1 MDLRRPALVLPLL
14 AACSMVSHQIAV
26 TSPLDSEGEIFAE
39 LQPLPGDAAR
49 LVFEVASAAA
59 VRSDGRAIPLQVA
72 PDGAPDR
79 QHLLV
84 SGRVEP
90 GAYTGLEVAFKRAT
104 LRGSD
109 LLVSKEPL
117 RIEAPFAVSQRRAS
131 ILWLALQPGSTDQ
144 KFAFAP
150 SFAVSIPAKAVVAL
164 TAYCSDAGAHELTV
178 FDKRARAVTGV
189 LPTGRAPWGLALDPI
204 ASRAYVALSDD
215 DQVAIVDIANGAEVS
230 RIRLN
235 AGDSPRELLL
245 TPDRRLLLSANA
257 GSNSVSLIEPGS
269 MIEVGRVQTGD
280 EPTSLLLDRKG
291 TRAYVFNQRSSSI
304 SVLDL
309 GSRSV
314 VATVPT
320 ENAPL
325 RGQIDR
331 AGTRLYVASTN
342 SAYLT
347 VFSLP
352 DLSVSKR
359 VYVGLGTSALKVDSN
374 TDLLYVA
381 NGIDKRLAV
390 FDPFSL
396 LPIDYLEVSGAV
408 SWMAIDDAENALFVL
423 LPESHSVEA
432 IHLTTK
438 KPLGGFSVGAQ
449 PRVLALMGERN

>member
-1 MDLRRPALVLPLL
+1 MDLRRPALALPLL
-14 AACSMVSHQIAV
+14 AACSLVSHQIAA
-26 TSPLDSEGEIFAE
+26 TPPLENEAEIFVE

-49 LVFEVASAAA
+49 LVFEMSSASALRA
-59 VRSDGRAIPLQVA
+59 DGRAIPLEVTSG
-72 PDGAPDR
+72 GAPDR
-79 QHLLV
+79 QHLLAR
-84 SGRVEP
+84 GRVEP
-90 GAYTGLEVAFKRAT
+90 GTYTGLALLFKRAT
-104 LRGSD
+104 LGGSD
-109 LLVSKEPL
+109 LLVGKEPI
-117 RIEAPFAVSQRRAS
+117 RIEAPFAVSRRRAVV
-131 ILWLALQPGSTDQ
+131 LWLALQPASTDQ
-144 KFAFAP
+144 RFAFAP
-150 SFAVSIPAKAVVAL
+150 SFSVVVPPKTVVGL
-164 TAYCSDAGAHELTV
+164 TAYCSDQGEHELTV
-178 FDKRARAVTGV
+178 FDKRTRKVTEV
-189 LPTGRAPWGLALDPI
+189 LPTGRAPWGIALDPI
-204 ASRAYVALSDD
+204 ASRAYVALAED

-257 GSNSVSLIEPGS
+257 GSSSVSLIDPGS
-269 MIEVGRVQTGD
+269 MIEVGRVQTGE
-280 EPTSLLLDRKG
+280 EPTSLLLDRRG
-291 TRAYVFNQRSSSI
+291 ARAYVFNQRSSSI

-309 GSRSV
+309 ATRSI

-331 AGTRLYVASTN
+331 AGTRLYVASPN

-347 VFSLP
+347 LYSLADP
-352 DLSVSKR
+352 SVAKR
-359 VYVGLGTSALKVDSN
+359 VYVGLGTSALKVDPN

-381 NGIDKRLAV
+381 SGIEKRLAV

-408 SWMAIDDAENALFVL
+408 TWMAIDDAENALFIL

>member
-1 MDLRRPALVLPLL
+1 MDLRRPALALPLL
-14 AACSMVSHQIAV
+14 AACSLVSHQIAA
-26 TSPLDSEGEIFAE
+26 TAPLENEAEIFVE

-49 LVFEVASAAA
+49 LVFELTSVSA
-59 VRSDGRAIPLQVA
+59 VRADGRAMPLEVA
-72 PDGAPDR
+72 LDGAPGR
-79 QHLLV
+79 QRLLA
-84 SGRVEP
+84 SGRVEA
-90 GAYTGLEVAFKRAT
+90 GTYTGLALLFKRAT
-104 LRGSD
+104 LGGSD
-109 LLVSKEPL
+109 LLVVKEPIH
-117 RIEAPFAVSQRRAS
+117 IEAPFAVSRRRAVV
-131 ILWLALQPGSTDQ
+131 LWLTLQPASTDQ
-144 KFAFAP
+144 RFAFAP
-150 SFAVSIPAKAVVAL
+150 SFIAAVPAKAVVAL
-164 TAYCSDAGAHELTV
+164 TAFCSDEASHQLTI
-178 FDKRARAVTGV
+178 FDKRTRKVTEV
-189 LPTGRAPWGLALDPI
+189 LPTGRAPWGIALDPI
-204 ASRAYVALSDD
+204 ASRAYVALAED

-257 GSNSVSLIEPGS
+257 GSSTVSLIDPNS

-280 EPTSLLLDRKG
+280 EPTSLLLDRRG
-291 TRAYVFNQRSSSI
+291 ARAYVFNQRSSSI
-304 SVLDL
+304 SVVDL
-309 GSRSV
+309 ATRSV

-331 AGTRLYVASTN
+331 AGTRLYVASPN
-342 SAYLT
+342 SAYLA
-347 VFSLP
+347 VYSLP
-352 DLSVSKR
+352 DLSVAKR

-408 SWMAIDDAENALFVL
+408 SWMAIDDAENAIFVL
-423 LPESHSVEA
+423 LPDSHSIEA

-449 PRVLALMGERN
+449 PRVLALIGERN